1 MHELCIKHHQQRPRS
16 ACCSSRQSLNE
27 SIVCCVSSA
36 NLVLYCGF
44 VLLFYSKDGPLSLE
58 RGLQSLEQLQK
69 KVRVL
74 EEENAELKTVV

>member
-1 MHELCIKHHQQRPRS
+1 MYHTPSCSGGPLPAVHVRPFMSRLLRAAS
-16 ACCSSRQSLNE
+16 AVPALERYRDC
-27 SIVCCVSSA
+27 
-36 NLVLYCGF
+36 
-44 VLLFYSKDGPLSLE
+44 VLLLYSKDGPLSLE

>member
-1 MHELCIKHHQQRPRS
+1 M
-16 ACCSSRQSLNE
+16 
-27 SIVCCVSSA
+27 
-36 NLVLYCGF
+36 LYCGF

-74 EEENAELKTVV
+74 EEENAELKTVVCMNLTQLRCFSTVVCNNVITAVFMH